1 MKTTKEMKVIQTG
14 TFLTDLPPSAQIIS
28 SQRTVTSVKRTVD
41 EMGNVVSEE
50 TETRTLEGNEDLD
63 AFVEKSFTDISPNVQ
78 VVSTQKKVTSIRKTL
93 DEFGNVISEDIQT
106 LPSDEVTTAD
116 LSSNVQL
123 LSTERKVTS
132 VRKVLDEDG
141 NVVSEETRT
150 LEGNKDFD
158 EFTAKSLVDLPA
170 NAQIVSTQKKVTS
183 VKKIVDEFG
192 NVISEDIQTTTLPGE
207 ETSSSFKS
215 VPNT

>member
-63 AFVEKSFTDISPNVQ
+63 AFVEKSYTDISPNVR
-78 VVSTQKKVTSIRKTL
+78 VVSTEKKVTSIKKTL

-106 LPSDEVTTAD
+106 TSLPTDE
-116 LSSNVQL
+116 L
-123 LSTERKVTS
+123 
-132 VRKVLDEDG
+132 
-141 NVVSEETRT
+141 
-150 LEGNKDFD
+150 
-158 EFTAKSLVDLPA
+158 
-170 NAQIVSTQKKVTS
+170 
-183 VKKIVDEFG
+183 
-192 NVISEDIQTTTLPGE
+192 TTTD
-207 ETSSSFKS
+207 
-215 VPNT
+215 